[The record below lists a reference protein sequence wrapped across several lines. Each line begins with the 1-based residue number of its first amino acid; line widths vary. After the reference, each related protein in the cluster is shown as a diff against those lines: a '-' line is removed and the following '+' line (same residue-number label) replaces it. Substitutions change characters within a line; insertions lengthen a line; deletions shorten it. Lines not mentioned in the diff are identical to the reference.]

1 MRKKAK
7 AVIRCLRAHQWV
19 KNLIIFVPLLT
30 AHEMGNASLMVS
42 AIKALIAFSMGASG
56 IYVVND
62 LIDLESDRRHPEK
75 RRRPFAS
82 GELSAHLGIV
92 LAAFLL
98 AGGMAVAVGTSWNLA
113 MVLLVYFVLGTA
125 YSLMARKMV
134 LIDVFFLAGFY
145 TLRLFAGQAA
155 TGVVCSLW
163 LLVFAMFIF
172 LSLALAKR
180 HTELQLPESADRQK
194 SGRGYVPD
202 DKEAISAMGIGAGY
216 MASLVLALY
225 TQSHEVHSLY
235 QHPERLLLLCP
246 LLLFWIS
253 RIWLLTHRR
262 QMHHDP
268 VWFAFKDGVSYIISV
283 LALAVIWV
291 SI

>member
-1 MRKKAK
+1 MQKKAK
-7 AVIRCLRAHQWV
+7 AVIRCLRPHQWV

-30 AHEMGNASLMVS
+30 AHDMGNAGLMAA
-42 AIKALIAFSMGASG
+42 AIKAFIAFCLGASG

-62 LIDLESDRRHPEK
+62 LIDLESDRQHPHK
-75 RRRPFAS
+75 KRRPFVS
-82 GELSAHLGIV
+82 GDVSVRMGIGMAAV
-92 LAAFLL
+92 LMIA
-98 AGGMAVAVGTSWNLA
+98 GMAVAATTTWSLTL
-113 MVLLVYFVLGTA
+113 VLLVYFVMGIG
-125 YSLMARKMV
+125 YSMLARRLV
-134 LIDVFFLAGFY
+134 LVDVFFLAGFY
-145 TLRLFAGQAA
+145 ALRLFAGQAA
-155 TGVVCSLW
+155 TGVVCSVW

-180 HTELQLPESADRQK
+180 HTELQMTELAEGKK

-202 DKEAISAMGIGAGY
+202 DREAISSMGIGAGY

-225 TQSHEVHSLY
+225 TQSPETHLLY
-235 QHPERLLLLCP
+235 GRPELLLLLCP

-253 RIWLLTHRR
+253 RIWLLTHRQ

-268 VWFAFKDGVSYIISV
+268 VWFACKDGVSYVISA
-283 LALAVIWV
+283 LALAVIWA